1 MKSVATSSLDDVDKD
16 SVPLG
21 SSINGTAQA
30 ETPLENVID
39 VESVRSHF
47 PVLGGETAAFNNASG
62 TVVLKEAIEST
73 SNFMYSFPFPPGV
86 DAKSMEAITA
96 YTGNKGKVAAFINA
110 LPDEITF
117 GQSTTCLFRLLGLS
131 LKPMLNNDCE
141 IVCSTLCHE
150 AAASAWIHLSRE
162 LGITIK
168 WWSPT
173 TTPNSPDDPVLTTDS
188 LKPLLSPKTRLV
200 TCNHVSNVVGTI
212 HPIREIADVVH
223 TIPGCMLI
231 VDGVACVPHRPVDVK
246 ELDVDFYCFSWYK
259 LFGPHLGTLYAS
271 RKAQDR
277 YMTSINHYFV
287 SSSSLDGKLALGMP
301 SFELQLMCSPIVSY
315 LQDTVGWDRIVR
327 QETVL
332 VTILLEYLLSK
343 PSVYRVFGRRNS
355 DPSQRVA
362 IVTFEVV
369 GRSSGDVAMR
379 VNTRNRFRITSGICL
394 APRPTWDVLKPKSSD
409 GLVRVSFVHYNTVE
423 EVRAFCSELDEIVTR
438 DT

>member
-1 MKSVATSSLDDVDKD
+1 MKSVATSSLNDVDKD
-16 SVPLG
+16 LVPL
-21 SSINGTAQA
+21 SSGTNGTAQA
-30 ETPLENVID
+30 ETPLDNVID

-73 SNFMYSFPFPPGV
+73 SKFMYSFPFPPGV

-96 YTGNKGKVAAFINA
+96 YTGNKGKVATFINA
-110 LPDEITF
+110 LPDEISRCQCLAPSF
-117 GQSTTCLFRLLGLS
+117 QRARNHHQMVVPNHHPGQPRRPGPHRRQPQT
-131 LKPMLNNDCE
+131 
-141 IVCSTLCHE
+141 
-150 AAASAWIHLSRE
+150 
-162 LGITIK
+162 
-168 WWSPT
+168 SP
-173 TTPNSPDDPVLTTDS
+173 LAQ
-188 LKPLLSPKTRLV
+188 TRLV
-200 TCNHVSNVVGTI
+200 TCNHVSNVVGTL

-223 TIPGCMLI
+223 AIPGCMLI

-259 LFGPHLGTLYAS
+259 LFGPHMGTLYAS

-332 VTILLEYLLSK
+332 VKILLEYLLSK

-355 DPSQRVA
+355 DPSQRVS

-394 APRPTWDVLKPKSSD
+394 APRPTWDVLKPASSD
-409 GLVRVSFVHYNTVE
+409 GLIRVSFVHYNTVE
-423 EVRAFCSELDEIVTR
+423 EVREFCNELDEIVTR